1 MSKDSFDIEHFPTN
15 PAALRMMS
23 RISPIY
29 DRSYVGKWIFEVM
42 GADMGDVR
50 LRFEEL
56 RAQAFPETATWGLMY
71 WEQRYG
77 LPVGS
82 GLSDIE
88 ARRRRVLGRRKAR
101 APMNPKRVEH
111 ILSELTGREVVITEN
126 VADYTFG
133 VEIRPGDNAIDIGE
147 AMRRLKQI
155 KPSHQAYRLQVNFQT
170 TRVKVAALT
179 ETRLTV
185 EVWPDVVTAVEL
197 PPARL
202 AAAAVVWPKVTA
214 GVLPGTVERI
224 STTAG
229 VAVGAAPNVRTTLQ
243 PWPETVRR
251 AETTVEVAAG
261 AVANVRTTAQPWPET
276 VKRAETTAEAHVMAG
291 TQQQTVTKVWP
302 GAVEHVETK
311 TGASGSFVEI
321 HQTIEI
327 WP

>member
-229 VAVGAAPNVRTTLQ
+229 VA
-243 PWPETVRR
+243 
-251 AETTVEVAAG
+251 AG

-276 VKRAETTAEAHVMAG
+276 VKRAEATAEAHVMAG

>member
-15 PAALRMMS
+15 PTALRMMS

-82 GLSDIE
+82 GLADIE
-88 ARRRRVLGRRKAR
+88 ARRRRVLGRRR
-101 APMNPKRVEH
+101 SRTPMNPKRVEH
-111 ILSELTGREVVITEN
+111 ILSELTGREVVVTEN
-126 VADYTFG
+126 VADYTFR
-133 VEIRPGDNAIDIGE
+133 VEIKPGDNFIDIAE
-147 AMRRLKQI
+147 AMRRIKQI
-155 KPSHQAYRLQVNFQT
+155 KPSHQAYRLQVALQT
-170 TRVKVAALT
+170 TQVITAALT

-185 EVWPDVVTAVEL
+185 EVWPEAATEISL
-197 PPARL
+197 PPARVAT
-202 AAAAVVWPKVTA
+202 AAAIRPRITA
-214 GVLPGTVERI
+214 TVLPGTVEKV
-224 STTAG
+224 STTA
-229 VAVGAAPNVRTTLQ
+229 
-243 PWPETVRR
+243 
-251 AETTVEVAAG
+251 EVAAG
-261 AVANVRTTAQPWPET
+261 AAPQVKVTAGAFPEPARR
-276 VKRAETTAEAHVMAG
+276 VETTAEAHIMAGTHQQTTAQAWPETIQQVETTVEARVMAG
-291 TQQQTVTKVWP
+291 TQQETVTRIWP

-311 TGASGSFVEI
+311 TGASGAFVEI

>member
-15 PAALRMMS
+15 PTALRMMS

-111 ILSELTGREVVITEN
+111 ILSELTGREVVVTEN

-133 VEIRPGDNAIDIGE
+133 IEIRPGDNAIDIGE

-229 VAVGAAPNVRTTLQ
+229 VA
-243 PWPETVRR
+243 
-251 AETTVEVAAG
+251 AG

>member
-15 PAALRMMS
+15 PTALRMMS

-42 GADMGDVR
+42 GTDMGDVR

-82 GLSDIE
+82 GLADIE
-88 ARRRRVLGRRKAR
+88 ARRRRVLGRRR
-101 APMNPKRVEH
+101 SRTPMNPKRVEH

-133 VEIRPGDNAIDIGE
+133 VEIKPGDNAIDIGE

-202 AAAAVVWPKVTA
+202 AAAAVVWPKVAA

-224 STTAG
+224 SATA
-229 VAVGAAPNVRTTLQ
+229 
-243 PWPETVRR
+243 
-251 AETTVEVAAG
+251 EVAAG